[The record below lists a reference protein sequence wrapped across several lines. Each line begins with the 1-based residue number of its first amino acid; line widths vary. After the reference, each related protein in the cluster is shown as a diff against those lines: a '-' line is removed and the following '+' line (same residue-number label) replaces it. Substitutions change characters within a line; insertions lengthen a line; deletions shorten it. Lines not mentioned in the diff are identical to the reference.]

1 MNRQVETQVDPSPIN
16 LPTGLPFVKGES
28 NRSVLRAIGKAAGIK
43 LDWPCNTQAALI
55 LADLAGYAA
64 DRSALDYCL
73 LRGYCPKPR
82 KDSKQYQY
90 VWNESDVVAF
100 LDALESLRRF
110 KPLHPCHVH
119 KLTPSELAAHHVEHA
134 KLASAASAFNAM
146 SENELVNLLA
156 ASEDA
161 EQRKMLAAALK
172 KKLGILDVRGNESA
186 TAYEPAMN

>member
-1 MNRQVETQVDPSPIN
+1 MNRQVETKHDPSPIN
-16 LPTGLPFVKGES
+16 LPVGLPFVKGES
-28 NRSVLRAIGKAAGIK
+28 NRVMLRAIAKAAGVSKI
-43 LDWPCNTQAALI
+43 DFPCNTQTALI

-64 DRSALDYCL
+64 DRPALDYCL

-82 KDSKQYQY
+82 KDRNQY

-119 KLTPSELAAHHVEHA
+119 KLTPSELADHHVEFA
-134 KLASAASAFNAM
+134 KLASAASAFNRM
-146 SENELVNLLA
+146 NEVELISLLV
-156 ASEDA
+156 ASEDV

-172 KKLGILDVRGNESA
+172 KKLGILDLRGNEDA